1 MSDSVE
7 VSGRTAT
14 GTIVSDKMTN
24 TIVVLVERKVR
35 HPKYGKYMKKS
46 TKMHAHDAGSIGKIG
61 DKVKIRETKPFS
73 KTKTWELVEILA
85 S

>member
-24 TIVVLVERKVR
+24 TVVVLVERKVR
-35 HPKYGKYMKKS
+35 HPKYGKFMKKS
-46 TKMHAHDAGSIGKIG
+46 TKMHVHDASSKGKIG